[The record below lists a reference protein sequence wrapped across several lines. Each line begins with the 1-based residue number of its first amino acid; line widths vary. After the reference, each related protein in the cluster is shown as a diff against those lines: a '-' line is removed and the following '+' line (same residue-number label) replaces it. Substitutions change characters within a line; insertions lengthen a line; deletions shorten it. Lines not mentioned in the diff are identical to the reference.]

1 MCTRWINGGA
11 REKLPEI
18 KKNQQEDQIVHVQ
31 KQKNKCD
38 WKIFSV
44 NNSKEETE
52 QTSRMRK
59 KEKGREKKRHGEE
72 MKT

>member
-1 MCTRWINGGA
+1 MNKRRGKRKIA
-11 REKLPEI
+11 RN
-18 KKNQQEDQIVHVQ
+18 KKKSTGRPNRSRSKTK